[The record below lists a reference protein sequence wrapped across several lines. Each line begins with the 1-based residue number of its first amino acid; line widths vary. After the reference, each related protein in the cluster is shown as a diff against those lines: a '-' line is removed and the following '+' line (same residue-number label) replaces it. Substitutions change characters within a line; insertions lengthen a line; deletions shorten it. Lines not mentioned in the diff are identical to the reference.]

1 MTTLALD
8 DLPPVL
14 YMATLFAPFLMPCL
28 ALPLT
33 FTLAVRAYTGSW
45 GRAWYAPDPGPCA
58 LTVLLAAS
66 TAYGAYGYGVGRGY
80 YLLDPDQM
88 CAAMGVP
95 GDGIVTDLGLPVSA
109 RCVTDSGV
117 ATELVPFWV
126 NPLVYGSLAVSVVA
140 ATAGMVAAWRRR
152 GQGVRGPDA
161 ASADG

>member
-1 MTTLALD
+1 MTTPLD
-8 DLPPVL
+8 DLAPAF
-14 YMATLFAPFLMPCL
+14 YMAALFAPLTMPGLAAVTAFL
-28 ALPLT
+28 
-33 FTLAVRAYTGSW
+33 LAVRLRRHGW
-45 GRAWYAPDPGPCA
+45 GRAWYAPDPVPCGQ
-58 LTVLLAAS
+58 TMLLASA
-66 TAYGAYGYGVGRGY
+66 TAFGAYGYGVGRGF

-140 ATAGMVAAWRRR
+140 ATAGAVAAWRRR

-161 ASADG
+161 ASADA